1 MKTKL
6 LLLSVIVITFYSC
19 SNSDD
24 NSNNSIDPNNL
35 IGKWSIISEKETAN
49 GTTVYEEDWF
59 HSCSDTQDYIEFFT
73 NGEFDWIEH
82 QSDCLI
88 STSGSNTEAT
98 WTLTGNTINIGNDP
112 ELDSFK
118 IENVTS
124 TTLTLKEEFSE
135 GGINYV
141 YYIALLKQ

>member
-6 LLLSVIVITFYSC
+6 LLLLTISTIFYSC

-24 NSNNSIDPNNL
+24 SDNSIDPNNL
-35 IGKWSIISEKETAN
+35 IGKWAIISEKETAN
-49 GTTVYEEDWF
+49 GTTIYEEDWF
-59 HSCSDTQDYIEFFT
+59 HSCSETQDYIEFFT

-118 IENVTS
+118 IENITS

-141 YYIALLKQ
+141 YFITFLKQ

>member
-6 LLLSVIVITFYSC
+6 FLLFTITTIFYSC
-19 SNSDD
+19 SSSDD
-24 NSNNSIDPNNL
+24 SINSIDPNYL

-49 GTTVYEEDWF
+49 GTTIYEEDWF

-73 NGEFDWIEH
+73 NGEFDWIEY
-82 QSDCLI
+82 QSDCNI
-88 STSGSNTEAT
+88 NTAGSNTEAT
-98 WTLTGNTINIGNDP
+98 WSLSGNTINIENDP
-112 ELDSFK
+112 ELELFK

-135 GGINYV
+135 SGINYV
-141 YYIALLKQ
+141 YYITLLKQ